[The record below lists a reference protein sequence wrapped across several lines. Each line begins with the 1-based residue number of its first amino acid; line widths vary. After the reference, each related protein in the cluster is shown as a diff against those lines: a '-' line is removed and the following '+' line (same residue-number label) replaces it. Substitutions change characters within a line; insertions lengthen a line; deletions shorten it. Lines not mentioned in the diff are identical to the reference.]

1 MTIAEHT
8 HEDLATKEDVADY
21 KVIIADAILLLTNSN
36 LAANARVE
44 GLVTEMHEIR
54 SDLQKLTESVRNLIE
69 TNRRAIGFASSDD

>member
-21 KVIIADAILLLTNSN
+21 KVLIADAILSLTNSN
-36 LAANARVE
+36 LAANARVDA
-44 GLVTEMHEIR
+44 LVTEMHDIR

>member
-21 KVIIADAILLLTNSN
+21 KVIIADAILSLTNSN
-36 LAANARVE
+36 LAANARVDA
-44 GLVTEMHEIR
+44 LVTEMHDIR

>member
-21 KVIIADAILLLTNSN
+21 KVIIADAILSLTNSN

-44 GLVTEMHEIR
+44 GLVTEMHDIR

>member
-21 KVIIADAILLLTNSN
+21 KVIIADAILSLTNSN

-54 SDLQKLTESVRNLIE
+54 SDLQN
-69 TNRRAIGFASSDD
+69 

>member
-21 KVIIADAILLLTNSN
+21 KVIIADAILSLTNSN

>member
-21 KVIIADAILLLTNSN
+21 KVIIADAILSLTNSN
-36 LAANARVE
+36 LAANARVDA
-44 GLVTEMHEIR
+44 LVTEMHEIR

-69 TNRRAIGFASSDD
+69 TNRRAIGFTSSDD